1 MEASD
6 RRMPRRGWRQG
17 NRPAHSRASA
27 AASGRAA
34 SVAGTSSRLIRS
46 GEGGSV
52 PLAHD
57 SHNFGHVAQSGQSCS
72 DGRATGAG
80 SPHPEDHYIPA
91 IHRLGMP
98 YAIISDIHANLEALD
113 VVLADIAAR
122 QPDAV
127 VCLGD
132 LVGYGP
138 DPAACVERVRT
149 QLRPAVPGNPNA
161 TATAARGT
169 GPATCKPFRDR

>member
-132 LVGYGP
+132 FVGYGP
-138 DPAACVERVRT
+138 DPVACVERVRSSYA
-149 QLRPAVPGNPNA
+149 RPYSAITMWRRWKREIPSPQSSI
-161 TATAARGT
+161 
-169 GPATCKPFRDR
+169 P

>member
-132 LVGYGP
+132 FVGYGP
-138 DPAACVERVRT
+138 DPVACVERVRS
-149 QLRPAVPGNPNA
+149 QLRAAVL
-161 TATAARGT
+161 
-169 GPATCKPFRDR
+169 DRKSTRLNSSHQIISYAVFCL